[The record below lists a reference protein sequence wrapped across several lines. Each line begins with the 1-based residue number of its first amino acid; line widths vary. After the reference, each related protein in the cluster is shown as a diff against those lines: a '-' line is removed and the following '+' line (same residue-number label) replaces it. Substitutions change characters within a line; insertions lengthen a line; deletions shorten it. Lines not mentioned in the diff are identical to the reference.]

1 MLKNFKAMDAFQS
14 YNFMLL
20 IPQALQCHVCSKNCL
35 DCGKLLSLQAQI
47 TPRESLDGVDFDLH
61 WTAIT
66 LANSF
71 KCVPVKPI
79 PIIPTALA
87 RNLSSNLNIAQIQGT
102 YKHG

>member
-1 MLKNFKAMDAFQS
+1 MDAFQS
-14 YNFMLL
+14 YDCVILV
-20 IPQALQCHVCSKNCL
+20 PQALQYHVCSKDFL

-61 WTAIT
+61 WAAVT

-87 RNLSSNLNIAQIQGT
+87 RNLSSNLNISQVQGT